1 MSPQLRQLNVS
12 YVATEDRLLLKI
24 STSDDQEYRAW
35 CTRRYARLLLDRLE
49 ALFENEVGEPQQVVP
64 AEARKQVAELKHSSA
79 VSEQA
84 FQKPYEAEPESF
96 PLGENGLVLTRFS
109 YREQDNDVVMMT
121 LSGEEG
127 KGLTLN
133 MDDKLRHNF
142 YEILTRAC
150 QRAQWFEQGDPKAKP
165 VVH

>member
-49 ALFENEVGEPQQVVP
+49 TLFEKEVGEAQQVVP
-64 AEARKQVAELKHSSA
+64 ETARKEVAELKHSSA

-84 FQKPYEAEPESF
+84 FQKPYEAEPASY
-96 PLGENGLVLTRFS
+96 PLGEDGLVLTRFS
-109 YREQDNDVVMMT
+109 YREQGNDVVAVT

-133 MDDKLRHNF
+133 MDNRLRHHF
-142 YEILTRAC
+142 YEILARGC
-150 QRAQWFEQGDPKAKP
+150 QRAQWFEESNPEAKP
-165 VVH
+165 IVH